1 MIIKLPFPDAE
12 LFPNRKNGAHYR
24 KTKEVKD
31 KQRDDAF
38 SLTKQ
43 AARAYQVPTGHIP
56 LSIVFVEPSAH
67 HRDLDNM
74 LAAAKA
80 AIDGMAKALGVDD
93 KVFQPVLIDRGGV
106 QAPGAMIC
114 AVGVSIV
121 SGANLA

>member
-1 MIIKLPFPDAE
+1 MIIKLPFPAPE
-12 LFPNRKNGAHYR
+12 LFPNRKNGRSHHGTAEA
-24 KTKEVKD
+24 KA

-38 SLTKQ
+38 YLTKQ
-43 AARAYQVPTGHIP
+43 AARTYQVPTGHIP
-56 LSIVFVEPSAH
+56 LSIVFVEPTAH

-74 LAAAKA
+74 LAASKA

-114 AVGVSIV
+114 AVGVAIV
-121 SGANLA
+121 SGANLV